1 MLTGGMNVSL
11 GKHLEKLVADQVKTG
26 IYQNNS
32 EVVRDALRHLF
43 LQDDS
48 DDTELL
54 AQPLREAKS
63 SPRRP
68 YRRGDLRKLAARAI
82 SARQGQAKVA

>member
-1 MLTGGMNVSL
+1 MNVTL
-11 GKHLEKLVADQVKTG
+11 GKHLEKLVEQQVKTG
-26 IYQNNS
+26 IYQNSS

-43 LQDDS
+43 VHDDA

-54 AQPLREAKS
+54 AQCLRQAKK

-68 YRRGDLRKLAARAI
+68 YFRGEFRKLAASEIA
-82 SARQGQAKVA
+82 ARRNKIKAA

>member
-1 MLTGGMNVSL
+1 MNVSL
-11 GKHLEKLVADQVKTG
+11 GKQLESLVEEQVKTG

-54 AQPLREAKS
+54 AQCLREAKK
-63 SPRRP
+63 SPRKR
-68 YRRGDLRKLAARAI
+68 YVRGEFRKLAARAI
-82 SARQGQAKVA
+82 AGRRSHAKAL

>member
-1 MLTGGMNVSL
+1 MV
-11 GKHLEKLVADQVKTG
+11 EQQVKTG

-43 LQDDS
+43 VHDDA
-48 DDTELL
+48 DDTEFL
-54 AQPLREAKS
+54 AQCLRQAKD

-68 YRRGDLRKLAARAI
+68 YSRGEFRKLAA
-82 SARQGQAKVA
+82 SAVAAKRSKAKPA